1 MYFHEIRPQTL
12 PQTLSRFCLN
22 QPILQRQKSAI
33 CPKNGAVHPRKT
45 RVPPQPRRYFL
56 LSALRSFARW
66 FSCQGTYVSRRRW
79 RLPGAG
85 ALVDVRGLQLD
96 QSGAPSAIYRS
107 RAQPGGRLE
116 SLVVRDDF
124 FSFFVRDPCHISPFF
139 VKCYHGFEKRL
150 RLVKAYFY
158 EKYLFHIFIFYSIY
172 F

>member
-1 MYFHEIRPQTL
+1 MYFHKIRPQTL
-12 PQTLSRFCLN
+12 LRTLSRFCLN
-22 QPILQRQKSAI
+22 QPRLQRQKSAL

-45 RVPPQPRRYFL
+45 RRPPQPRRYFL

-66 FSCQGTYVSRRRW
+66 FSCQGVCVSRRRW
-79 RLPGAG
+79 RFPGAG
-85 ALVDVRGLQLD
+85 ALADVRALRLD
-96 QSGAPSAIYRS
+96 QGGAPSAIYCS
-107 RAQPGGRLE
+107 RVQSRDRLE

-124 FSFFVRDPCHISPFF
+124 FSFFVRNLCHISPFF

-158 EKYLFHIFIFYSIY
+158 GKYLFHIFIFYSIY